1 MYENTQ
7 DEYDALVEVNRKKNK
22 CIITLEAEV
31 ARLRET
37 IAKDVDRQRR
47 ARWNRCLDVEGRV
60 NDRIAELEAEVA
72 RLREENDQ
80 LQSGNND
87 AREWIGDL
95 KRERDE
101 LRAAMER
108 VVGSAR
114 RSASEA
120 DFLIGVARAALG
132 EEVDRG

>member
-22 CIITLEAEV
+22 CIIT
-31 ARLRET
+31 
-37 IAKDVDRQRR
+37 
-47 ARWNRCLDVEGRV
+47 
-60 NDRIAELEAEVA
+60 LEAEVA